1 MPYQLLSQK
10 AVYCGKAFTVDSV
23 LLEFPDGHQ
32 TCYDLVRHNSSVT
45 IVPLDAEGY
54 VFFVR
59 QYRLGAGRELLE
71 LPAGVM
77 ETGESAENCALREI
91 REEIGLA
98 AGRLT
103 SIGQAYL
110 VPGYGDE
117 LMYFFMAEELTENP
131 LHPDQDEVLKIE
143 RYSIQEAYEMA
154 EQGKLQDSKSL
165 AALMLARPALM
176 AK

>member
-1 MPYQLLSQK
+1 M
-10 AVYCGKAFTVDSV
+10 
-23 LLEFPDGHQ
+23 
-32 TCYDLVRHNSSVT
+32 
-45 IVPLDAEGY
+45 
-54 VFFVR
+54 
-59 QYRLGAGRELLE
+59 LE